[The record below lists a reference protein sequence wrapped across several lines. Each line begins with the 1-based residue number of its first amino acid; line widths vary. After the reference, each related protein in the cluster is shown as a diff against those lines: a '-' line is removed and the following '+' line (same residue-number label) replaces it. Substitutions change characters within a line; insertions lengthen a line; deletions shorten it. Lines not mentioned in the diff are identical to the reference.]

1 MALNTPTA
9 SASLP
14 TSAESSAAPRWKYD
28 VFLSFRHE
36 DTGRGFTSYLYNELQ
51 KREIKTFMDNDE
63 MILDRGEGISQVI
76 LEAIQES
83 RFAIVVLS
91 ENYASS
97 SWCLDELTQIIQC
110 MDFKETV
117 VLPVFYHLD
126 PSDVRHQ
133 RGAYGHAFVEHEQR
147 FGDQTERLRKWK
159 DALLTVSD
167 IFGWSK
173 NDYESE
179 RQFVKQIVEFIC
191 SRPIESETRQATDEI
206 SPRWKHDVFIN
217 FRGMDT
223 RNGFLSHLHDEL
235 QNTENLNIA
244 RDDGP
249 DAKGQLIV
257 PYLLKAIEESRFA
270 LVVLSPN
277 FAGSSWCLEELAKI
291 FECMGGQKRILPI
304 FYKVDPSDVRRQ
316 TGSFGE
322 GLARFEDRFERDK
335 VLKWR
340 RVLTM
345 VANLSGFDSSNY
357 GYEGEL
363 IRHVAEECS
372 RRVTE
377 LTGDFE
383 TTGDVRS
390 MASPQPEPA
399 PVKNDVLSGFGIED
413 TRRGFVAHSDHELQ
427 NTGVNRTFREHE
439 TQNTDENHVEEEIV
453 IPSTSPPSPAVGDP
467 ENGVALPSTSPVI
480 GQQNDEFLNTREE
493 DNHRGFVTHLGHET
507 QNTDANHVEDEIA
520 VPSTSPPS
528 LAVGDPEN
536 GVALPSTSPVI
547 GQQNDEFLNTRGEDN
562 HRGFVTHLGHETQ
575 NTDENHLEE
584 EIAVPSTSPSS
595 PAVGDPRVKYDVF
608 LSFRGED
615 TRKGFI
621 AYLYRELQKTRAIKT
636 FKDDVQL
643 KKGTVIA
650 SNLLRA
656 IEESRFA
663 IIVFSEKYAD
673 SAWCLDELTKIFECM
688 EGKDTILPIFYKLD
702 PAVVRYQKKETSF
715 GEAFVKH
722 EARHDIEKTNQWRA
736 ALKGVAGISGWDLNR
751 FPTELELIDDIVE
764 HLLEKVLQAP
774 NRTFGT
780 FEATRQAMDE
790 VMKVLKDDQVT
801 VLGVHGVAGVGKTTM
816 VKHVGAQAKKD
827 GLFDRVIMVV
837 ISKSPDLD
845 GLGPIPGSGA
855 TQ

>member
-9 SASLP
+9 SAWLP

-51 KREIKTFMDNDE
+51 KREIKTFMDE
-63 MILDRGEGISQVI
+63 MILDRGDGISQVI

-167 IFGWSK
+167 FFGWSK

-235 QNTENLNIA
+235 QNTENLNIV

-249 DAKGQLIV
+249 DAKGQLIA

-322 GLARFEDRFERDK
+322 ALARFEDKFEKDK

-427 NTGVNRTFREHE
+427 NTGVSRTLMEHE

-584 EIAVPSTSPSS
+584 EIAVPSTEFGGLDEWNEEAQ
-595 PAVGDPRVKYDVF
+595 AVNLEAEEGASHSLEDTYHSLESDDAKSCFLLCCLFPENYDIPIEELLKYGIGIGLFQYDSMQDARDRAHYVVKYLKDSRLLLEGTKEGCVRMTDDIRNLAMSIA
-608 LSFRGED
+608 LSEEGD
-615 TRKGFI
+615 G
-621 AYLYRELQKTRAIKT
+621 
-636 FKDDVQL
+636 
-643 KKGTVIA
+643 
-650 SNLLRA
+650 LL
-656 IEESRFA
+656 
-663 IIVFSEKYAD
+663 
-673 SAWCLDELTKIFECM
+673 
-688 EGKDTILPIFYKLD
+688 
-702 PAVVRYQKKETSF
+702 
-715 GEAFVKH
+715 VK
-722 EARHDIEKTNQWRA
+722 
-736 ALKGVAGISGWDLNR
+736 AGC
-751 FPTELELIDDIVE
+751 ELEEWPDAEAGWWQD
-764 HLLEKVLQAP
+764 HLSSLEERWKEMHNQL
-774 NRTFGT
+774 
-780 FEATRQAMDE
+780 
-790 VMKVLKDDQVT
+790 
-801 VLGVHGVAGVGKTTM
+801 
-816 VKHVGAQAKKD
+816 
-827 GLFDRVIMVV
+827 
-837 ISKSPDLD
+837 
-845 GLGPIPGSGA
+845 
-855 TQ
+855 